1 MGRGRR
7 GGRRDPA
14 RRVPS
19 RPAAYPAPRRVRSAP
34 LRSAGSGPVRSAAC
48 PRPPEAPRCAR
59 PIRRRCDASAGSAPA
74 ARSGLVLPCPALSSL
89 VVPCPAVPGPAR
101 PRPRPRRS
109 PVRMASV
116 EREALSQEELR
127 KRLYQTFKSRGVLD
141 TLKTQ
146 LRNQLIHELM
156 HPILNGEL
164 QPQMVPSEDSSLLI
178 TASNSLVADHLERC
192 GYEYSLS
199 VFFPESGLEKKKL
212 WTVQDLLQLMR
223 INPKSSLYKSLTSGT
238 RKENKGFLMQILIR
252 LTEHHLNRETH
263 NTETQTTS
271 VPPYRESL
279 AEKLQLIDEQFAD
292 YYPQHQKY
300 ESLEVKLNEY
310 RKEIE
315 KQLQEE
321 MHQKL
326 EHFKEV
332 EIAKIKMEEKVQTQ
346 KEISELRHELEKMHQ
361 AKSEALISRE
371 KNAIERLQKQQEIE
385 AKEVYAQRQSLLKD
399 IEAIR
404 TREAELKQR
413 MEAFE
418 ITQKVQEE
426 KNKAIEDALRRREVA
441 VKNIE
446 ETYDQKLKTE
456 LLKYQLEL
464 KEEYLARTNKVI
476 ADEKKNKEKAM
487 LLQEEAIA
495 VNSKKEELKQ
505 AVSRTKELEL
515 DLESVKAQVL
525 LVNKQNQL
533 LTEKLKEVSDYP
545 LLKEEKLELQVQNKL
560 LRQQLDETRSEN
572 QHLRD
577 KLSQPSAEY
586 LACQAELRRVEHSK
600 KLVLDEFESHKQM
613 LEKQLQSEIERCTQL
628 KAQLLD
634 SEATVRKLNV
644 QVEELKLQVKQTQ
657 AVSLTFSCYRLAL
670 ENEVYRNPKPS
681 LVDRSVLDFLGD
693 RIVPHDIYVD
703 GAFPRTPAPPEVG
716 TLGAV
721 PGPACLQPR
730 SASPDPDLEC
740 VARARARVKELEK
753 EAEYLDEAYRSYQ
766 HRVMLNAAASRTPRK
781 MQPPLILRCPLGR
794 HPLTTQQ
801 ELLEDNPSSP
811 RSPLSSPRDEEHIKR
826 TGQADIFKTPLTSPH
841 RGASPR
847 RLSSTPISKPKRDLS
862 NKKVPDDIKS
872 LSLTSSQRSV
882 DQVLSPISK
891 PYSLSSSESVP
902 SSPSSHGQ
910 KIRFQSQ
917 QTDKQHLSD
926 THKPEKLRYEDLE
939 EHIYTLEDQGDIPE
953 ECESDVLH
961 PSGNIADGNCVTA
974 PVPATATSL
983 QDLML
988 DQRQIEE
995 QNREVEKNLEERQA
1009 TEEQREKEQQEAL
1022 ESEQKEVEK
1031 LDKECI
1037 KDLMKTNEETED
1049 KEGVKSEHSYTAA
1062 ENDAKD
1068 PPSNPLEKYM
1078 RIIQQS
1084 REQELANK
1092 DSKKEETGEMSPSE
1106 GLLSTENDSVADI
1119 SHGDVDESFW

>member
-1 MGRGRR
+1 
-7 GGRRDPA
+7 
-14 RRVPS
+14 
-19 RPAAYPAPRRVRSAP
+19 
-34 LRSAGSGPVRSAAC
+34 
-48 PRPPEAPRCAR
+48 
-59 PIRRRCDASAGSAPA
+59 
-74 ARSGLVLPCPALSSL
+74 
-89 VVPCPAVPGPAR
+89 
-101 PRPRPRRS
+101 
-109 PVRMASV
+109 MASV
-116 EREALSQEELR
+116 GRETLSQEELR

-156 HPILNGEL
+156 HPILSGEL
-164 QPQMVPSEDSSLLI
+164 QPQMVPSEGSSLLI

-238 RKENKGFLMQILIR
+238 QKENKGFLMQILIG

-292 YYPQHQKY
+292 SYPQHQKY

-404 TREAELKQR
+404 TREAELKQK
-413 MEAFE
+413 MEAFA

-446 ETYDQKLKTE
+446 DTYDHKLTTE

-464 KEEYLARTNKVI
+464 KEEYIARTNKVNE
-476 ADEKKNKEKAM
+476 DEKKNKEKAM

-586 LACQAELRRVEHSK
+586 LACQVELRRVEHSK

-613 LEKQLQSEIERCTQL
+613 LEKQLQSEIERCAQL

-657 AVSLTFSCYRLAL
+657 AAL

-693 RIVPHDIYVD
+693 RAVPHALYAD
-703 GAFPRTPAPPEVG
+703 GAFPRSALPPGAG
-716 TLGAV
+716 TGTGRGTGRGSAV
-721 PGPACLQPR
+721 PAGPR
-730 SASPDPDLEC
+730 GASPDSDLEC
-740 VARARARVKELEK
+740 VARARARVEELEK
-753 EAEYLDEAYRSYQ
+753 EAEYLEEAYRSYQ
-766 HRVMLNAAASRTPRK
+766 HRVMLSAAASRTPGK
-781 MQPPLILRCPLGR
+781 VQPPLILQCPLSR
-794 HPLTTQQ
+794 HPLTTQR

-811 RSPLSSPRDEEHIKR
+811 HSPLSSPRGEEHIKR
-826 TGQADIFKTPLTSPH
+826 AGQVDIFKTPLTPPH
-841 RGASPR
+841 REASSSR

-872 LSLTSSQRSV
+872 SSLTSSQRSV

-891 PYSLSSSESVP
+891 PYLLSSSESVL
-902 SSPSSHGQ
+902 SSPSSQDQ
-910 KIRFQSQ
+910 KVRLQSQ
-917 QTDKQHLSD
+917 QTDKQDLNGI
-926 THKPEKLRYEDLE
+926 HKPEKLKYEDLE
-939 EHIYTLEDQGDIPE
+939 EHIYTLEDPGDIPE

-961 PSGNIADGNCVTA
+961 PSGDIVDGNCVTA

-983 QDLML
+983 QDLMVL
-988 DQRQIEE
+988 DQRQIDE
-995 QNREVEKNLEERQA
+995 QNREVEKNLEEERKA
-1009 TEEQREKEQQEAL
+1009 REERREKEQQEAL
-1022 ESEQKEVEK
+1022 ESEEKEVEK
-1031 LDKECI
+1031 LHKEANIQDSI
-1037 KDLMKTNEETED
+1037 KTDEEIED
-1049 KEGVKSEHSYTAA
+1049 KEGVKSEHSNSAA
-1062 ENDAKD
+1062 ENSVKD

-1092 DSKKEETGEMSPSE
+1092 
-1106 GLLSTENDSVADI
+1106 
-1119 SHGDVDESFW
+1119 

>member
-1 MGRGRR
+1 
-7 GGRRDPA
+7 
-14 RRVPS
+14 
-19 RPAAYPAPRRVRSAP
+19 
-34 LRSAGSGPVRSAAC
+34 
-48 PRPPEAPRCAR
+48 
-59 PIRRRCDASAGSAPA
+59 
-74 ARSGLVLPCPALSSL
+74 
-89 VVPCPAVPGPAR
+89 
-101 PRPRPRRS
+101 
-109 PVRMASV
+109 MASV
-116 EREALSQEELR
+116 ERETLSQEELR

-141 TLKTQ
+141 TLKTH

-156 HPILNGEL
+156 HPILSGEL

-178 TASNSLVADHLERC
+178 TASNSLVADHLQRC

-199 VFFPESGLEKKKL
+199 VFFPESGLEKNKL

-223 INPKSSLYKSLTSGT
+223 INPESSLYKSLTSGT
-238 RKENKGFLMQILIR
+238 QKENKGFLMQILIG

-263 NTETQTTS
+263 STETQTTS

-292 YYPQHQKY
+292 SYPQHQKY

-326 EHFKEV
+326 QHFKEV

-346 KEISELRHELEKMHQ
+346 KEISELRHELERTHQ

-464 KEEYLARTNKVI
+464 KEEHIARTNKVTE
-476 ADEKKNKEKAM
+476 DEKRNKEKAM
-487 LLQEEAIA
+487 LLQEEALA

-505 AVSRTKELEL
+505 AVSRAKELEL

-525 LVNKQNQL
+525 LVNKQNNL

-545 LLKEEKLELQVQNKL
+545 LLKEEKVELQVQNKL

-586 LACQAELRRVEHSK
+586 LACQVELRRVEHST
-600 KLVLDEFESHKQM
+600 KLVLDEYESHKHM
-613 LEKQLQSEIERCTQL
+613 LEKQLQSEIERCAQL

-634 SEATVRKLNV
+634 SEATVRKLNM

-657 AVSLTFSCYRLAL
+657 AAL

-693 RIVPHDIYVD
+693 RMGDRLVPHDIYVD
-703 GAFPRTPAPPEVG
+703 GAFPRKLLLPDVG
-716 TLGAV
+716 TASAVSGPSCHLQLPLPDVGTASAV
-721 PGPACLQPR
+721 PGPR
-730 SASPDPDLEC
+730 GASPDSDLEC
-740 VARARARVKELEK
+740 IAQARARVKELEK
-753 EAEYLDEAYRSYQ
+753 EAEYLEEAYRSYQ
-766 HRVMLNAAASRTPRK
+766 HRVMLSAAASRTPSK
-781 MQPPLILRCPLGR
+781 MQPPLVLQCPLSSK
-794 HPLTTQQ
+794 PLTTQQ
-801 ELLEDNPSSP
+801 ELLEHNPSCPHSPLGSP
-811 RSPLSSPRDEEHIKR
+811 RGGDIER
-826 TGQADIFKTPLTSPH
+826 TGQVDIFKTSFTPPR
-841 RGASPR
+841 RGASSR
-847 RLSSTPISKPKRDLS
+847 RLSSTPISKPKKDLS
-862 NKKVPDDIKS
+862 NKKIPDGKS
-872 LSLTSSQRSV
+872 QFSSFTSSRQSV

-891 PYSLSSSESVP
+891 QCLLSSSESVP

-910 KIRFQSQ
+910 KIRLQSQ
-917 QTDKQHLSD
+917 QTDKQDLSD
-926 THKPEKLRYEDLE
+926 IHKPEKLTYEDLE
-939 EHIYTLEDQGDIPE
+939 EHISTPEDQGDIPE

-961 PSGNIADGNCVTA
+961 PSGDIVDGNCVTA
-974 PVPATATSL
+974 PVPAAATSL
-983 QDLML
+983 QDFTVL

-995 QNREVEKNLEERQA
+995 QNREVEQNLEERK
-1009 TEEQREKEQQEAL
+1009 EEEQEAL
-1022 ESEQKEVEK
+1022 ESKQKEVEK
-1031 LDKECI
+1031 LNEEVYIQDS
-1037 KDLMKTNEETED
+1037 MKTDEEIED
-1049 KEGVKSEHSYTAA
+1049 KEGVKSEHGSTAA
-1062 ENDAKD
+1062 ENNVKD

-1092 DSKKEETGEMSPSE
+1092 
-1106 GLLSTENDSVADI
+1106 
-1119 SHGDVDESFW
+1119 

>member
-1 MGRGRR
+1 
-7 GGRRDPA
+7 
-14 RRVPS
+14 
-19 RPAAYPAPRRVRSAP
+19 
-34 LRSAGSGPVRSAAC
+34 
-48 PRPPEAPRCAR
+48 
-59 PIRRRCDASAGSAPA
+59 
-74 ARSGLVLPCPALSSL
+74 
-89 VVPCPAVPGPAR
+89 
-101 PRPRPRRS
+101 
-109 PVRMASV
+109 MASV

-127 KRLYQTFKSRGVLD
+127 KRLYQTFKNRGVLD

-164 QPQMVPSEDSSLLI
+164 QPQMVPSEDSSLLV
-178 TASNSLVADHLERC
+178 TASNSLVADHLQRC

-199 VFFPESGLEKKKL
+199 VFFPESGLEKTKL
-212 WTVQDLLQLMR
+212 FTMQDLLQLMR
-223 INPKSSLYKSLTSGT
+223 IGPKSSLYKSLTSGT
-238 RKENKGFLMQILIR
+238 QKEDKGFLMQILIG

-271 VPPYRESL
+271 VPPYRDSL

-292 YYPQHQKY
+292 SYPQHQKY

-310 RKEIE
+310 RREIE

-321 MHQKL
+321 MRQKL

-346 KEISELRHELEKMHQ
+346 KEISELRHELEKTHQ

-426 KNKAIEDALRRREVA
+426 KNKAIDEALRRREVA

-464 KEEYLARTNKVI
+464 KEEYIARTNKVTE
-476 ADEKKNKEKAM
+476 DEKKNKEKAM
-487 LLQEEAIA
+487 LLHEEAIA

-533 LTEKLKEVSDYP
+533 LTEKLKEVSDYS

-560 LRQQLDETRSEN
+560 LRQQLDETRNEN

-586 LACQAELRRVEHSK
+586 LACQVELRRVEHSR
-600 KLVLDEFESHKQM
+600 KLVLDEFESQKQM
-613 LEKQLQSEIERCTQL
+613 LEKQLQSEVERCAQL

-657 AVSLTFSCYRLAL
+657 AAL

-693 RIVPHDIYVD
+693 KVVPHDIYVD
-703 GAFPRTPAPPEVG
+703 ATFLRNPGLANVG
-716 TLGAV
+716 KVSAL
-721 PGPACLQPR
+721 PGPGYRQQPQPR
-730 SASPDPDLEC
+730 STSLDSDREYIAQ
-740 VARARARVKELEK
+740 AWARVRELEK
-753 EAEYLDEAYRSYQ
+753 KAEYFDEAYRNYQ
-766 HRVMLNAAASRTPRK
+766 HRVMHNAAANRTPRK
-781 MQPPLILRCPLGR
+781 MHSPLILQCPLSR
-794 HPLTTQQ
+794 HPLTTQH
-801 ELLEDNPSSP
+801 ELLENNPSSP
-811 RSPLSSPRDEEHIKR
+811 HSPLSSPRGEEHIKR
-826 TGQADIFKTPLTSPH
+826 TGQVDVFKNPLMPPYG
-841 RGASPR
+841 GASPSR
-847 RLSSTPISKPKRDLS
+847 RLSSTPISKSKGDLS
-862 NKKVPDDIKS
+862 NKKIPDGKS
-872 LSLTSSQRSV
+872 QFSSLASSQRSV
-882 DQVLSPISK
+882 DRVLSPISK
-891 PYSLSSSESVP
+891 PHFLSSSESVP

-910 KIRFQSQ
+910 KIRLQSQ
-917 QTDKQHLSD
+917 QTDKQDFSD
-926 THKPEKLRYEDLE
+926 INKPEKLKYEDLE
-939 EHIYTLEDQGDIPE
+939 EHIYSLEDQGDVPE

-961 PSGNIADGNCVTA
+961 PSGDMVDGNSVTA
-974 PVPATATSL
+974 PVPAAAASL
-983 QDLML
+983 QDLTVV

-995 QNREVEKNLEERQA
+995 QNREVEKNLEEERKA
-1009 TEEQREKEQQEAL
+1009 REERTEKEQQEAL
-1022 ESEQKEVEK
+1022 ESEQKVEK
-1031 LDKECI
+1031 LNKEVHI
-1037 KDLMKTNEETED
+1037 QDLMKTDEEIED
-1049 KEGVKSEHSYTAA
+1049 KEGVKSEHSNSGA
-1062 ENDAKD
+1062 EKNVED

-1084 REQELANK
+1084 RGQELANK
-1092 DSKKEETGEMSPSE
+1092 
-1106 GLLSTENDSVADI
+1106 
-1119 SHGDVDESFW
+1119 

>member
-1 MGRGRR
+1 
-7 GGRRDPA
+7 
-14 RRVPS
+14 
-19 RPAAYPAPRRVRSAP
+19 
-34 LRSAGSGPVRSAAC
+34 
-48 PRPPEAPRCAR
+48 
-59 PIRRRCDASAGSAPA
+59 
-74 ARSGLVLPCPALSSL
+74 
-89 VVPCPAVPGPAR
+89 
-101 PRPRPRRS
+101 
-109 PVRMASV
+109 MASV
-116 EREALSQEELR
+116 ERETLSQEELR

-156 HPILNGEL
+156 HPILSGEL
-164 QPQMVPSEDSSLLI
+164 QPQMVPSEDSSLLT

-212 WTVQDLLQLMR
+212 WTVQDLLQFMR

-238 RKENKGFLMQILIR
+238 RKENKGFLMQILIG
-252 LTEHHLNRETH
+252 LTEHRLNRETH
-263 NTETQTTS
+263 TTETQTTS

-292 YYPQHQKY
+292 SYPQHQKY
-300 ESLEVKLNEY
+300 KSLEVKLNEY

-346 KEISELRHELEKMHQ
+346 KEISELRHELEKAHQ

-385 AKEVYAQRQSLLKD
+385 AKEVYTQRQGLLKD

-418 ITQKVQEE
+418 ITQKIQEE

-464 KEEYLARTNKVI
+464 KEEYIVRTNKVTE
-476 ADEKKNKEKAM
+476 DEKKNKEKAK

-577 KLSQPSAEY
+577 KLSQPSAEH
-586 LACQAELRRVEHSK
+586 LACQVELRRVEHSK
-600 KLVLDEFESHKQM
+600 KLVMDEFESHKQM
-613 LEKQLQSEIERCTQL
+613 LEKQLQSEIERCAQL
-628 KAQLLD
+628 KTQLLD

-657 AVSLTFSCYRLAL
+657 AAL
-670 ENEVYRNPKPS
+670 EMEVYRTPKPS
-681 LVDRSVLDFLGD
+681 LVDRSLLAFLGD
-693 RIVPHDIYVD
+693 
-703 GAFPRTPAPPEVG
+703 GAAPAGAALCGEGALPRALPA
-716 TLGAV
+716 LA
-721 PGPACLQPR
+721 PGRHPQPQPR
-730 SASPDPDLEC
+730 CASPDSDLEC
-740 VARARARVKELEK
+740 IAQARARVRELEK
-753 EAEYLDEAYRSYQ
+753 EAEFLEEAYRSYQ
-766 HRVMLNAAASRTPRK
+766 HRVMQNAAASRTPRK
-781 MQPPLILRCPLGR
+781 MQPALILQCPLSR
-794 HPLTTQQ
+794 YPLTSQQ

-811 RSPLSSPRDEEHIKR
+811 CSPLSSPRGEEHIKR
-826 TGQADIFKTPLTSPH
+826 TGQVDIFQAPFTPPH
-841 RGASPR
+841 RGASSSR
-847 RLSSTPISKPKRDLS
+847 RLSSTPISKAKRDLS
-862 NKKVPDDIKS
+862 NKKIPDDIKT

-891 PYSLSSSESVP
+891 PYLLSSSESVP

-910 KIRFQSQ
+910 KFRLQSQ
-917 QTDKQHLSD
+917 QTGKQDFSD
-926 THKPEKLRYEDLE
+926 IQKPEKLRYEDLE
-939 EHIYTLEDQGDIPE
+939 EQIYTLEDQGDIPE

-961 PSGNIADGNCVTA
+961 PSGDIVDGNCVTA

-983 QDLML
+983 QDFTML

-995 QNREVEKNLEERQA
+995 QNKEVEKNLEEERKA
-1009 TEEQREKEQQEAL
+1009 REEREKEQQEAL

-1031 LDKECI
+1031 PNEEEYIQDS
-1037 KDLMKTNEETED
+1037 MKTDEEIED
-1049 KEGVKSEHSYTAA
+1049 KEGVKSEHSNTAA
-1062 ENDAKD
+1062 ENNVKD

-1084 REQELANK
+1084 REQEVANK
-1092 DSKKEETGEMSPSE
+1092 
-1106 GLLSTENDSVADI
+1106 
-1119 SHGDVDESFW
+1119 

>member
-1 MGRGRR
+1 
-7 GGRRDPA
+7 
-14 RRVPS
+14 
-19 RPAAYPAPRRVRSAP
+19 
-34 LRSAGSGPVRSAAC
+34 
-48 PRPPEAPRCAR
+48 
-59 PIRRRCDASAGSAPA
+59 
-74 ARSGLVLPCPALSSL
+74 
-89 VVPCPAVPGPAR
+89 
-101 PRPRPRRS
+101 
-109 PVRMASV
+109 
-116 EREALSQEELR
+116 Q
-127 KRLYQTFKSRGVLD
+127 
-141 TLKTQ
+141 
-146 LRNQLIHELM
+146 
-156 HPILNGEL
+156 
-164 QPQMVPSEDSSLLI
+164 
-178 TASNSLVADHLERC
+178 
-192 GYEYSLS
+192 
-199 VFFPESGLEKKKL
+199 
-212 WTVQDLLQLMR
+212 
-223 INPKSSLYKSLTSGT
+223 
-238 RKENKGFLMQILIR
+238 
-252 LTEHHLNRETH
+252 
-263 NTETQTTS
+263 
-271 VPPYRESL
+271 
-279 AEKLQLIDEQFAD
+279 
-292 YYPQHQKY
+292 
-300 ESLEVKLNEY
+300 
-310 RKEIE
+310 
-315 KQLQEE
+315 
-321 MHQKL
+321 
-326 EHFKEV
+326 
-332 EIAKIKMEEKVQTQ
+332 
-346 KEISELRHELEKMHQ
+346 
-361 AKSEALISRE
+361 
-371 KNAIERLQKQQEIE
+371 IE
-385 AKEVYAQRQSLLKD
+385 AKEVYAQRQCLLKD

-464 KEEYLARTNKVI
+464 KEEYIARTNKVTE
-476 ADEKKNKEKAM
+476 DEKKNKEKAI

-586 LACQAELRRVEHSK
+586 LACQVELRRVEHSK

-613 LEKQLQSEIERCTQL
+613 LEKQLQSEIERCAQL

-657 AVSLTFSCYRLAL
+657 AAL

-703 GAFPRTPAPPEVG
+703 GAFPRQPLLAGAG
-716 TLGAV
+716 TVSAV
-721 PGPACLQPR
+721 PGAACRQQLQPR
-730 SASPDPDLEC
+730 SASPDSDLQC
-740 VARARARVKELEK
+740 IAQARARVKELEK
-753 EAEYLDEAYRSYQ
+753 EAECLEEAYRSYQ

-781 MQPPLILRCPLGR
+781 MQPPLILQCPLSR

-801 ELLEDNPSSP
+801 ELLDDNPSSP
-811 RSPLSSPRDEEHIKR
+811 HSPLSSPRGEEHIKR
-826 TGQADIFKTPLTSPH
+826 TEQVDIFKTPLTPPH
-841 RGASPR
+841 RGASSSR

-862 NKKVPDDIKS
+862 NKKIPDDVKS
-872 LSLTSSQRSV
+872 SSLTSSQRSV

-891 PYSLSSSESVP
+891 PYLLSSPESVP

-910 KIRFQSQ
+910 KIRLQSQ
-917 QTDKQHLSD
+917 QTDKQDLSD
-926 THKPEKLRYEDLE
+926 IHKPEKLRYEDLE
-939 EHIYTLEDQGDIPE
+939 EHIHTLEDQGDIPE

-961 PSGNIADGNCVTA
+961 PSGEVVDGNCVTA
-974 PVPATATSL
+974 PVPATATPL
-983 QDLML
+983 QDLMVL

-995 QNREVEKNLEERQA
+995 QNRDIEKKLEERKA
-1009 TEEQREKEQQEAL
+1009 REERKEQQEAL
-1022 ESEQKEVEK
+1022 ESEQEVEK
-1031 LDKECI
+1031 LNKEVYI
-1037 KDLMKTNEETED
+1037 QDSMKTDEEIED
-1049 KEGVKSEHSYTAA
+1049 KEGVKSEHNTAA
-1062 ENDAKD
+1062 ENNVKD

-1092 DSKKEETGEMSPSE
+1092 
-1106 GLLSTENDSVADI
+1106 
-1119 SHGDVDESFW
+1119 

>member
-1 MGRGRR
+1 
-7 GGRRDPA
+7 
-14 RRVPS
+14 
-19 RPAAYPAPRRVRSAP
+19 
-34 LRSAGSGPVRSAAC
+34 
-48 PRPPEAPRCAR
+48 
-59 PIRRRCDASAGSAPA
+59 
-74 ARSGLVLPCPALSSL
+74 
-89 VVPCPAVPGPAR
+89 
-101 PRPRPRRS
+101 
-109 PVRMASV
+109 
-116 EREALSQEELR
+116 
-127 KRLYQTFKSRGVLD
+127 TH
-141 TLKTQ
+141 

-156 HPILNGEL
+156 HPILSGEL

-199 VFFPESGLEKKKL
+199 VFFPESGLEKNKL

-223 INPKSSLYKSLTSGT
+223 INPESSLYKSLTSGT
-238 RKENKGFLMQILIR
+238 RKENKGFLMQILIG

-263 NTETQTTS
+263 STETQTTS

-292 YYPQHQKY
+292 SYPQHQKY

-326 EHFKEV
+326 QHFKEV

-346 KEISELRHELEKMHQ
+346 KEISELRHELERTHQ

-464 KEEYLARTNKVI
+464 KEEHIARTNKVTE
-476 ADEKKNKEKAM
+476 DEKKNKEKAM

-505 AVSRTKELEL
+505 AVSRAKELEL
-515 DLESVKAQVL
+515 DLQSVKAQVL
-525 LVNKQNQL
+525 LVNKQNNL

-545 LLKEEKLELQVQNKL
+545 LLKEEKVELQVQNKL

-577 KLSQPSAEY
+577 KLSQPSPEY
-586 LACQAELRRVEHSK
+586 LACQVELRRVEHST
-600 KLVLDEFESHKQM
+600 KLVLDEYESHKHM
-613 LEKQLQSEIERCTQL
+613 LEKQLQTEIERCAQL

-634 SEATVRKLNV
+634 SEATVRKLNM

-657 AVSLTFSCYRLAL
+657 AAL

-693 RIVPHDIYVD
+693 RMGDRLVPHDIYVD
-703 GAFPRTPAPPEVG
+703 GAFPRKPPLSGVG
-716 TLGAV
+716 MASTV
-721 PGPACLQPR
+721 PGPGCHLQLPLPHVGTASTVPGPR
-730 SASPDPDLEC
+730 GASPDSDLEC
-740 VARARARVKELEK
+740 IAQARARVKELEK
-753 EAEYLDEAYRSYQ
+753 EAEFLEEAYRSYQ
-766 HRVMLNAAASRTPRK
+766 HRVMLSAAASRTPSK
-781 MQPPLILRCPLGR
+781 MQPPLILQCPLSSN
-794 HPLTTQQ
+794 PLTTQQ
-801 ELLEDNPSSP
+801 ELLEHDPSCPHSPLGSP
-811 RSPLSSPRDEEHIKR
+811 RGEEHVRR
-826 TGQADIFKTPLTSPH
+826 TGQVDIFKNSFTPPR
-841 RGASPR
+841 RGASSR
-847 RLSSTPISKPKRDLS
+847 RLSSTPISKPKKELN
-862 NKKVPDDIKS
+862 NKKIPDGKS
-872 LSLTSSQRSV
+872 LSSFTSSQQSV

-891 PYSLSSSESVP
+891 RCLLSSSESVP

-910 KIRFQSQ
+910 KTRLQSQ
-917 QTDKQHLSD
+917 QTDKQDLSD
-926 THKPEKLRYEDLE
+926 VHKPEKLRYEDLE
-939 EHIYTLEDQGDIPE
+939 EHISTLEDQGDIPE

-961 PSGNIADGNCVTA
+961 PSGDTVDGNCVTA
-974 PVPATATSL
+974 PVPAAATSL
-983 QDLML
+983 QDLMVL

-995 QNREVEKNLEERQA
+995 QNREVEQNLEERKA
-1009 TEEQREKEQQEAL
+1009 GEERKEQQEAL
-1022 ESEQKEVEK
+1022 ESEQKEVEE
-1031 LDKECI
+1031 L
-1037 KDLMKTNEETED
+1037 NEEVYIQDSMKIDEEVED
-1049 KEGVKSEHSYTAA
+1049 KEGVKSEHGSTAA
-1062 ENDAKD
+1062 ENNVKD

-1092 DSKKEETGEMSPSE
+1092 
-1106 GLLSTENDSVADI
+1106 
-1119 SHGDVDESFW
+1119 

>member
-1 MGRGRR
+1 
-7 GGRRDPA
+7 
-14 RRVPS
+14 
-19 RPAAYPAPRRVRSAP
+19 
-34 LRSAGSGPVRSAAC
+34 
-48 PRPPEAPRCAR
+48 
-59 PIRRRCDASAGSAPA
+59 
-74 ARSGLVLPCPALSSL
+74 
-89 VVPCPAVPGPAR
+89 
-101 PRPRPRRS
+101 
-109 PVRMASV
+109 
-116 EREALSQEELR
+116 Q
-127 KRLYQTFKSRGVLD
+127 
-141 TLKTQ
+141 TQ

-156 HPILNGEL
+156 HPILSGEL

-223 INPKSSLYKSLTSGT
+223 INPESSLYKSLTPGT
-238 RKENKGFLMQILIR
+238 RKENKGTKCLHVMQTGIIMVALLLLR
-252 LTEHHLNRETH
+252 
-263 NTETQTTS
+263 S
-271 VPPYRESL
+271 
-279 AEKLQLIDEQFAD
+279 EKLQMIDEQFAD
-292 YYPQHQKY
+292 FYPQHQKY

-346 KEISELRHELEKMHQ
+346 KEISELRHELEKTHQ

-426 KNKAIEDALRRREVA
+426 KNKAIEDSLRRREVA

-446 ETYDQKLKTE
+446 ETYDQKLRTE

-464 KEEYLARTNKVI
+464 KEEHIARTNKVTE
-476 ADEKKNKEKAM
+476 DEKKNKEKAM

-505 AVSRTKELEL
+505 AVSRAKELEL

-545 LLKEEKLELQVQNKL
+545 LIKEEKLELQVQNKL

-586 LACQAELRRVEHSK
+586 LACQVELRRVEHSM
-600 KLVLDEFESHKQM
+600 KLVQEEFESHKQM
-613 LEKQLQSEIERCTQL
+613 LEKQLQSEIERCAQL

-657 AVSLTFSCYRLAL
+657 AAL

-693 RIVPHDIYVD
+693 RMVPHDVYVD
-703 GAFPRTPAPPEVG
+703 GAWPRKPLLPEVG
-716 TLGAV
+716 AASAA
-721 PGPACLQPR
+721 PGPGCRPQPR
-730 SASPDPDLEC
+730 SASPDSDLEC
-740 VARARARVKELEK
+740 LAQARARVRELEK
-753 EAEYLDEAYRSYQ
+753 EAEYLEEAYRSYQ
-766 HRVMLNAAASRTPRK
+766 HRAMLSAAARTPRK
-781 MQPPLILRCPLGR
+781 MQPPVILQCPLSR
-794 HPLTTQQ
+794 HPLTAQQ
-801 ELLEDNPSSP
+801 ELLEDNPSCP
-811 RSPLSSPRDEEHIKR
+811 HSPLSSPRGEEHIKR
-826 TGQADIFKTPLTSPH
+826 AGQVDIFKTPFTPPH
-841 RGASPR
+841 RAASSR
-847 RLSSTPISKPKRDLS
+847 RLSSTPISKPKKDLS
-862 NKKVPDDIKS
+862 DKKIPDGKS
-872 LSLTSSQRSV
+872 HSSLTSSQQSV

-891 PYSLSSSESVP
+891 RCLLSSSESVP

-910 KIRFQSQ
+910 KIRLQSQ
-917 QTDKQHLSD
+917 QTDKQDLSD
-926 THKPEKLRYEDLE
+926 IHKPEKLRYEDLE
-939 EHIYTLEDQGDIPE
+939 EQIYPLEDQGDIPE

-961 PSGNIADGNCVTA
+961 PSGDIVDGNCVTA

-983 QDLML
+983 QDLTVL

-995 QNREVEKNLEERQA
+995 QNREVEKNLEEERKA
-1009 TEEQREKEQQEAL
+1009 GEERKEKEQQEAL
-1022 ESEQKEVEK
+1022 EREQKEVEK
-1031 LDKECI
+1031 LKEEAYI
-1037 KDLMKTNEETED
+1037 QDSMKTDEEIED
-1049 KEGVKSEHSYTAA
+1049 KEGVKSEHSNTAA
-1062 ENDAKD
+1062 ENNVKD

-1092 DSKKEETGEMSPSE
+1092 
-1106 GLLSTENDSVADI
+1106 
-1119 SHGDVDESFW
+1119 